1 VSDQSIEGFGTLH
14 RVPVRRILAI
24 SAASVIAAIAVVA
37 LGRWAPPFREISD
50 GAILEI
56 YTLEALK
63 GRLLVGPYSRFGW
76 HHPGPLFFY
85 AEAPWYW
92 LSGRHTVGMQAGAVL
107 INLAAVGVALWT
119 IARAASPWLAA
130 AVSTATVWYVWRTGD
145 MIASVWNPHMII
157 LPLVAFIVV
166 SAAFGATRHRAYLYL
181 IVSIGSFLV
190 QTHLATAP
198 IVGLLAATSMI
209 AQRSTLR
216 GLWLPAS
223 GLALVLWIPP
233 IIEQVT
239 RAPGNMTRIAAF
251 FSRGNSVGQ
260 HIGIAAS
267 AWAGALTGAL
277 RPGFEVAMGSNLE
290 RSTSAW
296 SVGLSV
302 VLLIA
307 VGTAARLARM
317 RGDRFAG
324 WLASVS
330 FVASAVALAATTQIR
345 DRIVDHEVFWISAL
359 GVLNVGVAA
368 GVFAAAGSARR
379 GAASGGPSSV
389 NRPPERGAYTDA
401 KTVRAVA
408 RVVCYSAFAITFA
421 IGLLALSHAMNRRR
435 TLEDHAVDAMTEQ
448 IRHRLSTA
456 RASRPLFRIDPPLW
470 PIAAG
475 ALLQLG
481 KDGVAFAVDDRWT
494 VMLGE
499 AFEANGREDI
509 QLALTGS
516 LRLPVVA
523 ESR

>member
-1 VSDQSIEGFGTLH
+1 MSDQSIEGFDTLH

-24 SAASVIAAIAVVA
+24 SAAIVVAAIAAVA

-119 IARAASPWLAA
+119 IARAASPWLTA
-130 AVSTATVWYVWRTGD
+130 AVSAATVWYVWRTGD

-166 SAAFGATRHRAYLYL
+166 SAAFGATGHRAYLYL
-181 IVSIGSFLV
+181 IVSMGSFLV

-198 IVGLLAATSMI
+198 IVVLLAATSMI

-239 RAPGNMTRIAAF
+239 RAPGNMTRIGAF
-251 FSRGNSVGQ
+251 FSRGTSVGQ
-260 HIGIAAS
+260 HVGIAAG

-277 RPGFEVAMGSNLE
+277 RPGFEVAMGSDLAIDID
-290 RSTSAW
+290 SPIGFS
-296 SVGLSV
+296 L

-307 VGTAARLARM
+307 VGAAARLARTQ
-317 RGDRFAG
+317 GDRFAA
-324 WLASVS
+324 WLASVC

-368 GVFAAAGSARR
+368 GAFATAGSTR
-379 GAASGGPSSV
+379 GGWLQP
-389 NRPPERGAYTDA
+389 D
-401 KTVRAVA
+401 
-408 RVVCYSAFAITFA
+408 
-421 IGLLALSHAMNRRR
+421 RRR
-435 TLEDHAVDAMTEQ
+435 
-448 IRHRLSTA
+448 
-456 RASRPLFRIDPPLW
+456 
-470 PIAAG
+470 
-475 ALLQLG
+475 
-481 KDGVAFAVDDRWT
+481 
-494 VMLGE
+494 
-499 AFEANGREDI
+499 
-509 QLALTGS
+509 
-516 LRLPVVA
+516 
-523 ESR
+523 